1 MSEKRQDLSK
11 NKISLFFIQKGL
23 FKTQKFFISLT
34 LFKVHKSIGEKIT
47 IQMIKINKGIRDMHE
62 HNEQAHAQENLDPN
76 ETVGTTGKSATLGNK
91 P

>member
-1 MSEKRQDLSK
+1 
-11 NKISLFFIQKGL
+11 
-23 FKTQKFFISLT
+23 
-34 LFKVHKSIGEKIT
+34 
-47 IQMIKINKGIRDMHE
+47 MIKINKGIRDMHE